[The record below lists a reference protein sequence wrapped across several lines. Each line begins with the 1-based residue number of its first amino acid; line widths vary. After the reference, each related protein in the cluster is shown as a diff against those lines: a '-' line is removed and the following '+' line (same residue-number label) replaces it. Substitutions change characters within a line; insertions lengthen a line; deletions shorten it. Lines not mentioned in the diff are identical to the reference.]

1 MIYYWASHEQAFCMV
16 YAYTK
21 AEQGDVTPT
30 QTRELSRVVREEF
43 K

>member
-1 MIYYWASHEQAFCMV
+1 MI

-21 AEQGDVTPT
+21 AEQGDLTAT
-30 QTRELSRVVREEF
+30 QTRELARLVREEF

>member
-1 MIYYWASHEQAFCMV
+1 VIYYWAPRERTFYMI

-21 AEQGDVTPT
+21 AEQGDLTAT
-30 QTRELSRVVREEF
+30 QTRALARLVREEF

>member
-1 MIYYWASHEQAFCMV
+1 ML

-21 AEQGDVTPT
+21 AEQGDLTAT

-43 K
+43 T

>member
-1 MIYYWASHEQAFCMV
+1 MIYYWAQAERAFYML

-21 AEQGDVTPT
+21 AEQGDLTAA
-30 QTRELSRVVREEF
+30 QTRALGRLAREF